1 MKMSILGQTTNCID
15 TGRATLGATSLILS
29 MTWVSTGTIVC
40 RCFLATR
47 KQARRGDSLHTG
59 HPTQLVVLNCERCLN
74 LMHVLYERCCG
85 LDIHKKSVVACLIT
99 PQGKQIRT
107 YSTMTSDILSMVDW
121 LHQEDCTHVAMESTG
136 VFWKPVYNL
145 LEGEFEL
152 LVVNAQHIK
161 AVPGRKTDVRD
172 AEWIAELLGHGL
184 LRASFIPNVE
194 QRDLRELTRYRTTLV
209 RERADTINRLHKV
222 LEDAN
227 IKLAGVA
234 TDITGVSARSMLEA
248 LLAGESNPVMLADL
262 AKGRLRDKSDALV
275 EALSGRTRSFHRF
288 MIAEHLGHID
298 YLDACIERVSTQVEE
313 KSLPFVGD
321 GEIALLDSV
330 PGISERAAQVLV
342 AEVGTDMS
350 RFPSAGHLASWAGI
364 CPGNN
369 QSGGKRGSGRTRK
382 GSPWLK
388 QVLMEAA
395 HGAVRTKGS
404 YFGAQYH
411 RLRGR
416 RGNKRAL
423 VAVAHSILVVVYYV
437 LSRHVSYQE
446 LGGNYFDER
455 ERQMVEKRAVRR
467 LEKLGYQVQL
477 TPLQQAA

>member
-1 MKMSILGQTTNCID
+1 MN
-15 TGRATLGATSLILS
+15 
-29 MTWVSTGTIVC
+29 
-40 RCFLATR
+40 
-47 KQARRGDSLHTG
+47 
-59 HPTQLVVLNCERCLN
+59 
-74 LMHVLYERCCG
+74 VLYERCCG
-85 LDIHKKSVVACLIT
+85 LDVHKKSVVACLIT

-107 YSTMTSDILSMVDW
+107 FATMTGDILRMADW
-121 LHQEDCTHVAMESTG
+121 LTQEGCTHVAMESTG
-136 VFWKPVYNL
+136 VFWKPIYNL

-161 AVPGRKTDVRD
+161 AVPGRKTDVKD
-172 AEWIAELLGHGL
+172 AEWIADLLRHGL
-184 LRASFIPNVE
+184 LRASFIPDAQ

-234 TDITGVSARSMLEA
+234 TDIMGVSARSMLEA
-248 LLAGESNPVMLADL
+248 LLSGESDPAVLADL
-262 AKGRLRDKSDALV
+262 AKGRLREKSDALLA
-275 EALSGRTRSFHRF
+275 ALAGRVRSVHRF

-298 YLDACIERVSTQVEE
+298 HLDASIERVSQLIEE
-313 KSLPFVGD
+313 KSRPFVRE
-321 GEIALLDSV
+321 GEMDLMEMLDSV

-350 RFPSAGHLASWAGI
+350 RFPSAAHLASWAGM

-404 YFGAQYH
+404 YFGAQYR
-411 RLRGR
+411 RLAGR
-416 RGNKRAL
+416 RGSKRAL
-423 VAVAHSILVVVYYV
+423 VAVAHSILVIVYHV

-455 ERQMVEKRAVRR
+455 ERQMVERRAVRR
-467 LEKLGYQVQL
+467 LERLGYQVQL
-477 TPLQQAA
+477 VPIQQAA

>member
-1 MKMSILGQTTNCID
+1 MN
-15 TGRATLGATSLILS
+15 
-29 MTWVSTGTIVC
+29 
-40 RCFLATR
+40 
-47 KQARRGDSLHTG
+47 
-59 HPTQLVVLNCERCLN
+59 
-74 LMHVLYERCCG
+74 VLYERCCG
-85 LDIHKKSVVACLIT
+85 LDVHKKSVVACLIT

-107 YSTMTSDILSMVDW
+107 FATMTGDILRMADW
-121 LHQEDCTHVAMESTG
+121 LTQEGCTDVAMESTG
-136 VFWKPVYNL
+136 VFWKPIYNL

-161 AVPGRKTDVRD
+161 AVPGRKTDVKD
-172 AEWIAELLGHGL
+172 AEWIADLLRHGL
-184 LRASFIPNVE
+184 LRASFIPDAQ

-234 TDITGVSARSMLEA
+234 TDIMGVSARSMLEA
-248 LLAGESNPVMLADL
+248 LLSGESDPAVLADL
-262 AKGRLRDKSDALV
+262 AKGRLREKSDALLA
-275 EALSGRTRSFHRF
+275 ALAGRVRSVHRF

-298 YLDACIERVSTQVEE
+298 HLDASIERVSQLIEE
-313 KSLPFVGD
+313 KSRPFVRE
-321 GEIALLDSV
+321 GEMDLMEMLDSV

-350 RFPSAGHLASWAGI
+350 RFPSAAHLASWAGM

-404 YFGAQYH
+404 YFGAQYR
-411 RLRGR
+411 RLAGR
-416 RGNKRAL
+416 RGSKRAL
-423 VAVAHSILVVVYYV
+423 VAVAHSILVIVYHV

-455 ERQMVEKRAVRR
+455 ERQMVERRAVRR
-467 LEKLGYQVQL
+467 LERLGYQVQL
-477 TPLQQAA
+477 VPIQQAA

>member
-1 MKMSILGQTTNCID
+1 MN
-15 TGRATLGATSLILS
+15 
-29 MTWVSTGTIVC
+29 
-40 RCFLATR
+40 
-47 KQARRGDSLHTG
+47 
-59 HPTQLVVLNCERCLN
+59 
-74 LMHVLYERCCG
+74 VLYERCCG

-99 PQGKQIRT
+99 PHPQGKQIRT
-107 YSTMTSDILSMVDW
+107 FGTMTGDILAMADW
-121 LHQEDCTHVAMESTG
+121 LQEAGCTHVAMESTG
-136 VFWKPVYNL
+136 VFWKPIYNL

-161 AVPGRKTDVRD
+161 AVPGRKTDVKD
-172 AEWIAELLGHGL
+172 AEWIADLLQHGL
-184 LRASFIPNVE
+184 LRASFIPDQE

-234 TDITGVSARSMLEA
+234 TDIVGVSARAMLEA
-248 LLAGESNPVMLADL
+248 LLSGQSDPTALADL
-262 AKGRLRDKSDALV
+262 AKGRLREKSDALLA
-275 EALSGRTRSFHRF
+275 ALSGRVRSIHCF
-288 MIAEHLGHID
+288 MIAQHLGHID
-298 YLDACIERVSTQVEE
+298 HLDASIERVSQLIEE
-313 KSLPFVGD
+313 KSRPFVSE
-321 GEIALLDSV
+321 GEMELLDSV
-330 PGISERAAQVLV
+330 PGISERVAQVLI
-342 AEVGTDMS
+342 AEVGTNMS
-350 RFPSAGHLASWAGI
+350 RFPTAEHLASWAGM

-369 QSGGKRGSGRTRK
+369 QSGGKRGSGQTRK

-416 RGNKRAL
+416 RGSKRAM

-477 TPLQQAA
+477 VPIQQAA

>member
-1 MKMSILGQTTNCID
+1 
-15 TGRATLGATSLILS
+15 
-29 MTWVSTGTIVC
+29 MTMNV
-40 RCFLATR
+40 
-47 KQARRGDSLHTG
+47 
-59 HPTQLVVLNCERCLN
+59 
-74 LMHVLYERCCG
+74 MYERCCG
-85 LDIHKKSVVACLIT
+85 LDVHKKSVVACLLT
-99 PQGKQIRT
+99 PQGKEVRT
-107 YSTMTSDILSMVDW
+107 FSTMTPDILKMADW
-121 LHQEDCTHVAMESTG
+121 LRSEGCTHVAMESTG
-136 VFWKPVYNL
+136 VFWKPIYNL

-161 AVPGRKTDVRD
+161 AVPGRKTDVKD
-172 AEWIAELLGHGL
+172 SEWIADLLRHGL
-184 LRASFIPNVE
+184 LRASFIPDQE

-234 TDITGVSARSMLEA
+234 TDITGVSARTMLEA
-248 LLAGESNPVMLADL
+248 LLSGQSDSAALADL
-262 AKGRLRDKSDALV
+262 AKGRLREKSDALLA
-275 EALSGRTRSFHRF
+275 ALSGRVRSIHRF
-288 MIAEHLGHID
+288 MIAQHLGHID
-298 YLDACIERVSTQVEE
+298 YLDASIERVSQEIEE
-313 KSLPFVGD
+313 KSRPFVGE
-321 GEIALLDSV
+321 GEIEILDSV

-350 RFPSAGHLASWAGI
+350 RFPSAAHLASWAGI

-369 QSGGKRGSGRTRK
+369 QSGGKRGSGRTTK
-382 GSPWLK
+382 GSPWLR
-388 QVLMEAA
+388 QVLMEVA

-411 RLRGR
+411 RLAGR
-416 RGNKRAL
+416 RGSKRAM
-423 VAVAHSILVVVYYV
+423 VAVAHSILVVVYHV

-477 TPLQQAA
+477 TPIQHAA

>member
-1 MKMSILGQTTNCID
+1 MSMN
-15 TGRATLGATSLILS
+15 
-29 MTWVSTGTIVC
+29 
-40 RCFLATR
+40 
-47 KQARRGDSLHTG
+47 
-59 HPTQLVVLNCERCLN
+59 VV
-74 LMHVLYERCCG
+74 YERCCG
-85 LDIHKKSVVACLIT
+85 LDVHKKSVVACLLT
-99 PQGKQIRT
+99 PQGRQIRT
-107 YSTMTSDILSMVDW
+107 FGTMTDDILRMADW
-121 LHQEDCTHVAMESTG
+121 LHSEGCTHVAMESTG
-136 VFWKPVYNL
+136 VFWKPIYNL
-145 LEGEFEL
+145 LEGDGEFEL

-161 AVPGRKTDVRD
+161 AVPGRKTDVKD
-172 AEWIAELLGHGL
+172 SEWIADLLRHGL
-184 LRASFIPNVE
+184 LRGSFIPDQE

-248 LLAGESNPVMLADL
+248 LLSGQSDPAALADL
-262 AKGRLRDKSDALV
+262 AKGRLREKSDALLA
-275 EALSGRTRSFHRF
+275 ALSGRVRSIHRF

-298 YLDACIERVSTQVEE
+298 HLDASIERVSGEIEE
-313 KSLPFVGD
+313 KSRPFVSE
-321 GEIALLDSV
+321 GEIDLLDSV

-350 RFPSAGHLASWAGI
+350 RFPTAHHLASWAGI

-369 QSGGKRGSGRTRK
+369 QSGGKHGSGRTRK

-395 HGAVRTKGS
+395 HGAVRTRGS

-411 RLRGR
+411 RLAGR
-416 RGNKRAL
+416 RGSKRAL
-423 VAVAHSILVVVYYV
+423 VAVAHSLLVVVYHV
-437 LSRHVSYQE
+437 LSRHVVYQE
-446 LGGNYFDER
+446 LGGNYFDQR

-477 TPLQQAA
+477 LPIQQLA

>member
-1 MKMSILGQTTNCID
+1 MN
-15 TGRATLGATSLILS
+15 
-29 MTWVSTGTIVC
+29 
-40 RCFLATR
+40 
-47 KQARRGDSLHTG
+47 
-59 HPTQLVVLNCERCLN
+59 
-74 LMHVLYERCCG
+74 VLYETCCG

-99 PQGKQIRT
+99 PQGKHIRT
-107 YSTMTSDILSMVDW
+107 FATMTPDILEMADW
-121 LHQEDCTHVAMESTG
+121 LQQGGCTHVAMESTG
-136 VFWKPVYNL
+136 VFWKPIYNL
-145 LEGEFEL
+145 LEGQFEL

-161 AVPGRKTDVRD
+161 AVPGRKTDVKD
-172 AEWIAELLGHGL
+172 AEWIADLLRHGL
-184 LRASFIPNVE
+184 LKASFIPDQA

-227 IKLAGVA
+227 IKLAAVA
-234 TDITGVSARSMLEA
+234 TDITGVSARQMLEA
-248 LLAGESNPVMLADL
+248 LVAGEGEGEGEGQTDPDPDPAALADL
-262 AKGRLRDKSDALV
+262 AKGRLREKGDALLA
-275 EALSGRTRSFHRF
+275 ALTGRVRSIHRF
-288 MIAEHLGHID
+288 MIAQHLGHID
-298 YLDACIERVSTQVEE
+298 HLDASIERVSREIEE
-313 KSLPFVGD
+313 KSHPFVSQGQM
-321 GEIALLDSV
+321 EMLDSV

-342 AEVGTDMS
+342 AEIGTDMS
-350 RFPSAGHLASWAGI
+350 RFPSAAHLASWAGI

-395 HGAVRTKGS
+395 HGAVRTKDS
-404 YFGAQYH
+404 YLAAQYH
-411 RLRGR
+411 RLAPR
-416 RGNKRAL
+416 RGSKRAL
-423 VAVAHSILVVVYYV
+423 VAVAHSILVIVYHV

-477 TPLQQAA
+477 TPLQPAA

>member
-1 MKMSILGQTTNCID
+1 MK
-15 TGRATLGATSLILS
+15 
-29 MTWVSTGTIVC
+29 
-40 RCFLATR
+40 
-47 KQARRGDSLHTG
+47 
-59 HPTQLVVLNCERCLN
+59 
-74 LMHVLYERCCG
+74 VLYERCCG
-85 LDIHKKSVVACLIT
+85 LDIHKKSVVACLLTPDI
-99 PQGKQIRT
+99 PQGKLIRT
-107 YSTMTSDILSMVDW
+107 FGTMSDDILLMADW
-121 LHQEDCTHVAMESTG
+121 LHSEGCTHVAMESTG
-136 VFWKPVYNL
+136 VFWKPIYNL
-145 LEGEFEL
+145 LEGSFEL

-172 AEWIAELLGHGL
+172 SEWIADLLQHGL
-184 LRASFIPNVE
+184 LKASFIPDAE

-234 TDITGVSARSMLEA
+234 TDITGVSARSMLEQI
-248 LLAGESNPVMLADL
+248 LSGESDPQKLAEL
-262 AKGRLRDKSDALV
+262 AKGRLREKSEALAK
-275 EALSGRTRSFHRF
+275 ALSGRVRSVHRF
-288 MIAEHLGHID
+288 MIAEQLGHID
-298 YLDACIERVSTQVEE
+298 HLDACIERVSQEIEE
-313 KSLPFVGD
+313 RTRPFVSEGQL
-321 GEIALLDSV
+321 EQLDSV

-342 AEVGTDMS
+342 AEVGVDMS
-350 RFPSAGHLASWAGI
+350 RFPSAQHLASWAGM

-395 HGAVRTKGS
+395 HGAVRTRGS
-404 YFGAQYH
+404 YFGAQYR
-411 RLRGR
+411 RLAGR
-416 RGNKRAL
+416 RGSKRAL
-423 VAVAHSILVVVYYV
+423 VAVAHSILVVVYHV
-437 LSRHVSYQE
+437 LSRHVAYQE

-477 TPLQQAA
+477 VPIQQVA

>member
-1 MKMSILGQTTNCID
+1 MN
-15 TGRATLGATSLILS
+15 
-29 MTWVSTGTIVC
+29 
-40 RCFLATR
+40 
-47 KQARRGDSLHTG
+47 
-59 HPTQLVVLNCERCLN
+59 
-74 LMHVLYERCCG
+74 VLYERCCG

-99 PQGKQIRT
+99 PQGKQVRT
-107 YSTMTSDILSMVDW
+107 FGTMTPDILRMADW
-121 LHQEDCTHVAMESTG
+121 LHSQGCTHVAMESTG
-136 VFWKPVYNL
+136 VFWKPIYNL

-161 AVPGRKTDVRD
+161 AVPGRKTDVKD
-172 AEWIAELLGHGL
+172 AEWIADLLRHGL
-184 LRASFIPNVE
+184 LRASFIPGAE

-227 IKLAGVA
+227 IKLGSVA
-234 TDITGVSARSMLEA
+234 TDITGVSARSMLES
-248 LLAGESNPVMLADL
+248 LLAGQSDPTVLAEL
-262 AKGRLRDKSDALV
+262 AKGRLREKSDALLS
-275 EALSGRTRSFHRF
+275 ALAGRVRSFHRF

-298 YLDACIERVSTQVEE
+298 YLDAAIERVSQQIEE
-313 KSLPFVGD
+313 KARPFVSEGQM
-321 GEIALLDSV
+321 ELLDSV

-342 AEVGTDMS
+342 AEVGTDTS
-350 RFPSAGHLASWAGI
+350 RFPSAAHLASWAGI

-369 QSGGKRGSGRTRK
+369 QSGGKRGSGKTRK

-404 YFGAQYH
+404 YFAAQYH

-416 RGNKRAL
+416 RGSKRAM
-423 VAVAHSILVVVYYV
+423 VAVAHSILVVVYHV
-437 LSRHVSYQE
+437 LSRHTSYQE

-455 ERQMVEKRAVRR
+455 ERQMVERGAVRR
-467 LEKLGYQVQL
+467 LERLGYRVHL
-477 TPLQQAA
+477 EPAQAA

>member
-1 MKMSILGQTTNCID
+1 MN
-15 TGRATLGATSLILS
+15 
-29 MTWVSTGTIVC
+29 
-40 RCFLATR
+40 
-47 KQARRGDSLHTG
+47 
-59 HPTQLVVLNCERCLN
+59 
-74 LMHVLYERCCG
+74 VLYERCCG

-99 PQGKQIRT
+99 PTHKQIRT
-107 YSTMTSDILSMVDW
+107 FGTMTPDILKMADW
-121 LHQEDCTHVAMESTG
+121 LHSEECTHVAMESTG
-136 VFWKPVYNL
+136 VFWKPIYNL
-145 LEGEFEL
+145 LEAEGEFAL

-161 AVPGRKTDVRD
+161 AVPGRKTDVKD
-172 AEWIAELLGHGL
+172 SEWIADLLRHGL
-184 LRASFIPNVE
+184 LRASFIPDRE

-248 LLAGESNPVMLADL
+248 LLSGQSDPAVLADL
-262 AKGRLRDKSDALV
+262 AKGRLREKSDALLA
-275 EALSGRTRSFHRF
+275 ALAGRVRSVHRF

-298 YLDACIERVSTQVEE
+298 HLDASIERVSVEIEE
-313 KSLPFVGD
+313 KSRPFVSE
-321 GEIALLDSV
+321 GEMEMLDSV

-350 RFPSAGHLASWAGI
+350 RFPSASHLASWAGI

-382 GSPWLK
+382 GSPWLR

-416 RGNKRAL
+416 RGSKRAM
-423 VAVAHSILVVVYYV
+423 VAVAHSILVVVYYL
-437 LSRHVSYQE
+437 LSRHVPYQE

-455 ERQMVEKRAVRR
+455 ERQMVEKRAVHR

-477 TPLQQAA
+477 VPIQQVA

>member
-1 MKMSILGQTTNCID
+1 MEV
-15 TGRATLGATSLILS
+15 ALS
-29 MTWVSTGTIVC
+29 M
-40 RCFLATR
+40 
-47 KQARRGDSLHTG
+47 
-59 HPTQLVVLNCERCLN
+59 N
-74 LMHVLYERCCG
+74 VLYERCCG
-85 LDIHKKSVVACLIT
+85 LDVHKKSVVACLIT

-107 YSTMTSDILSMVDW
+107 FATMTGDILRMADW
-121 LHQEDCTHVAMESTG
+121 LTQEGCTHVAMESTG
-136 VFWKPVYNL
+136 VFWKPIYNL

-161 AVPGRKTDVRD
+161 AVPGRKTDVKD
-172 AEWIAELLGHGL
+172 AEWIADLLRHGL
-184 LRASFIPNVE
+184 LRASFIPDAQ

-234 TDITGVSARSMLEA
+234 TDIMGVSARSMLEA
-248 LLAGESNPVMLADL
+248 LLSGESDPAVLADL
-262 AKGRLRDKSDALV
+262 AKGRLREKSDALLA
-275 EALSGRTRSFHRF
+275 ALAGRVRSVHRF

-298 YLDACIERVSTQVEE
+298 HLDASIERVSQLIEE
-313 KSLPFVGD
+313 KSRPFVRE
-321 GEIALLDSV
+321 GEMDLMEMLDSV

-350 RFPSAGHLASWAGI
+350 RFPSAAHLASWAGM

-404 YFGAQYH
+404 YFGAQYR
-411 RLRGR
+411 RLAGR
-416 RGNKRAL
+416 RGSKRAL
-423 VAVAHSILVVVYYV
+423 VAVAHSILVIVYHV

-455 ERQMVEKRAVRR
+455 ERQMVERRAVRR
-467 LEKLGYQVQL
+467 LERLGYQVQL
-477 TPLQQAA
+477 VPIQQAA